1 MTIKPEVIIVD
12 YGLGNILSVKRAV
25 EECGGLPIIS
35 SDKNLIKSKNKI
47 ILPGVGAFKAGMS
60 NLNRLGLSEVIIEIS
75 KKNKHLL
82 GICLGMQLLFS
93 ESSEFGKTHGLNI
106 IPGKVLPIS
115 SLSSESVKVKVPHIG
130 WKSLIISQENL
141 KLNFVLNN
149 YKHDDYLYF
158 LHSFMAVPNKNFYRI
173 ADFLY
178 EKNRISAIVKK
189 GNTIGFQFH
198 PEKSGNVGI
207 KLLSNWIKQ

>member
-1 MTIKPEVIIVD
+1 MTVKPEVIIVD

-60 NLNRLGLSEVIIEIS
+60 NLNRLGLSEVLKEIS
-75 KKNKHLL
+75 EKNKHLL

-115 SLSSESVKVKVPHIG
+115 SLSSESLKLIVPHIG
-130 WKSLIISQENL
+130 WKSLEPRL
-141 KLNFVLNN
+141 KESKSNGLFNFDIL
-149 YKHDDYLYF
+149 
-158 LHSFMAVPNKNFYRI
+158 
-173 ADFLY
+173 
-178 EKNRISAIVKK
+178 E
-189 GNTIGFQFH
+189 
-198 PEKSGNVGI
+198 
-207 KLLSNWIKQ
+207 LLPS